1 MGIAV
6 IRSSRFGTIAL
17 IVAMNF
23 HGIQRRNPMP
33 RDGSI
38 VGSSWR
44 GGDPQLDGRPQAKQ
58 RQESVS
64 LRELHLIQRLRQLG
78 PGSHAVFVIK
88 TTTGRDGLHSF
99 RFVENY
105 GDDEAMK

>member
-1 MGIAV
+1 MSLGKQRDVMAV
-6 IRSSRFGTIAL
+6 IVSIAENA
-17 IVAMNF
+17 VASCGNC
-23 HGIQRRNPMP
+23 
-33 RDGSI
+33 
-38 VGSSWR
+38 
-44 GGDPQLDGRPQAKQ
+44 GDPQLDGRPQAKQ